1 MICPKCGRPVDESAV
16 ICRGCDFILDTQFLG
31 DGILDEEHELRPG
44 QGGVDPAAFNLAD
57 AVILG
62 NIDEDSQSFETSDSG
77 FHLSAN
83 MQARLYVSGR
93 SQAMMAPDAVPALAQ
108 SIEGVRLT
116 PFERHVLNFIDG
128 RRPVEVIRRAAG
140 LDEAEVKT
148 ALATLADK
156 GVVKVVGRALADWDA
171 GAETVPRRAP
181 QRPRMRG
188 SMVGAV
194 ALVGDDA
201 DRAIDEAF
209 RTQVLGLPDALKSAR
224 PAEGPVFA
232 AQGRG
237 DSELPDDAD
246 AFMGLKGT
254 DEHAKKEVTSASTVR
269 PGGVKQAV
277 NRIDPPT
284 GAVARPSAAELD
296 EDSQEG
302 IDASAELSAVNVP
315 VLASAGPSVR
325 DASDGFDDFSAPS
338 VVATA
343 VIEGP
348 GPSSSLSSEPAP
360 RARTGVFADSG
371 DDAPPGAVEQLADS
385 RLHRRPELQQ
395 ALSRVVPPALASE
408 SGSGGAAPSPAP
420 TGVKPLSA
428 RSPAD
433 SVLAT
438 HASAM
443 QSSSMAK
450 SEEME
455 RRAASGEVWGES
467 PRPGTSE
474 SASLMQ
480 LLSEDDDDTANV
492 PPERAA
498 EILAARP
505 PKAAD
510 PSASEVVES
519 SEEPTIAGQPPPPLK
534 LPRIPGM
541 PGAMVGA
548 APPPPPRR
556 KAPASGLVSLPDELA
571 AGPVDEHSG
580 LLSAKPAGRGP
591 AGSAEGSGDDE
602 DFEGPKTAAA
612 RPHRS
617 SSTGEA
623 PPRPAVAPRGIAP
636 RMQATASPPAD
647 PSSAASR
654 EDGEVSDSSVEM
666 LDSGLVIRPAAKA
679 APLGAA
685 LRHTRQQEASNPRRR
700 PMADPPSVPSGPR
713 GRGGLGR
720 DRSGE
725 SQPSELSETAAPSEA
740 SSAMASEAQGMA
752 EGSSQGPSDDRSQSA
767 SQLDSRS
774 EAQDPS
780 QAASEASS
788 QSNVDPED
796 TVNLEPGAAQRLV
809 QGGGRVAVAGP
820 RGVAAIPSGFSQVV
834 APENVPKPR
843 KAVNDDVRRKAVK
856 LLDEAKKE
864 FAAGRLAA
872 ARMNAKLASIYDPEN
887 EEIRAL
893 QRQWEQPQKPAP
905 PPTAPAQKNSDEQQA
920 EIKALYD
927 EAQRLEDDDD
937 IDAALDVLEQGVE
950 RFPNEAAFH
959 NRMGVILALK
969 KRDYEGAVSAI
980 QRAIEIAPDN
990 LHYKNNLG
998 KIVAKL
1004 RVRQEA

>member
-181 QRPRMRG
+181 QRPRVRG

-209 RTQVLGLPDALKSAR
+209 RTQVLALPDALKSAR
-224 PAEGPVFA
+224 PADGPVFA
-232 AQGRG
+232 AKGRG

-269 PGGVKQAV
+269 PGGVKQAI

-284 GAVARPSAAELD
+284 GAVARPSASELD
-296 EDSQEG
+296 ADSQEG
-302 IDASAELSAVNVP
+302 IDASAELSAVNAP
-315 VLASAGPSVR
+315 ILASVGSSAR
-325 DASDGFDDFSAPS
+325 DPSDGFDDFSAPS
-338 VVATA
+338 VIATA
-343 VIEGP
+343 VVEGP

-360 RARTGVFADSG
+360 RAKTGVFADSG
-371 DDAPPGAVEQLADS
+371 DDAPPSGAVEQLADS
-385 RLHRRPELQQ
+385 RLHRRPALAQ
-395 ALSRVVPPALASE
+395 AVSRVVPPGMASE
-408 SGSGGAAPSPAP
+408 SESGGAAPSPSP
-420 TGVKPLSA
+420 TGPRPLSG

-438 HASAM
+438 KASAM

-450 SEEME
+450 SEEIE

-467 PRPGTSE
+467 PRPQTSE

-480 LLSEDDDDTANV
+480 LLSEDDEATANV

-505 PKAAD
+505 AMAAA
-510 PSASEVVES
+510 SSEVGAVES
-519 SEEPTIAGQPPPPLK
+519 SEEPTVAGQPPPPLK
-534 LPRIPGM
+534 LPRIPAV
-541 PGAMVGA
+541 PGALMGA

-556 KAPASGLVSLPDELA
+556 KAPASGLVSMPDELA

-580 LLSAKPAGRGP
+580 LLSPKAPAQSPG
-591 AGSAEGSGDDE
+591 ASSEGSGDDE
-602 DFEGPKTAAA
+602 DFDGPKTAAA
-612 RPHRS
+612 RAHRS

-623 PPRPAVAPRGIAP
+623 PPRPPVAPRAAP
-636 RMQATASPPAD
+636 PRVQATASPPAD

-700 PMADPPSVPSGPR
+700 PMADPPSVPSAPR
-713 GRGGLGR
+713 ARGAAGR
-720 DRSGE
+720 DASSE
-725 SQPSELSETAAPSEA
+725 SQASELSESAAVA
-740 SSAMASEAQGMA
+740 RQDSSAMASEAQGL
-752 EGSSQGPSDDRSQSA
+752 SQSE
-767 SQLDSRS
+767 SQIDSRS
-774 EAQDPS
+774 EAQGSS
-780 QAASEASS
+780 QASSLADSEAS
-788 QSNVDPED
+788 QGNIDPED

-809 QGGGRVAVAGP
+809 QGTGRVAVAGP

-834 APENVPKPR
+834 APENVPKPK
-843 KAVNDDVRRKAVK
+843 KAVNDDVRRKAIK

-887 EEIRAL
+887 AEIRAL
-893 QRQWEQPQKPAP
+893 QRQWEQPNKPAP
-905 PPTAPAQKNSDEQQA
+905 PPTAPVQRNSDEQQA

-969 KRDYEGAVSAI
+969 KRDYQGAVSAI